1 MDIFDF
7 VDFTNL
13 VDALT
18 FLIFLPFFL
27 YTIRSFFTE
36 FKNSYKSY
44 FYRNG
49 IPWFLTFLVREY
61 VKNIIL

>member
-1 MDIFDF
+1 MYIFDF

-18 FLIFLPFFL
+18 FLIFLPLFL
-27 YTIRSFFTE
+27 YTIRNFFNKFE
-36 FKNSYKSY
+36 NSYKNY